1 MASRRVRD
9 PRERLAER
17 YVITESGCWQFT
29 GFLNWAGY
37 GIFTLNGVKHPAH
50 RAAYIILVGPV
61 PKGLDLDHLCR
72 NRACIN
78 PAHLE
83 PVTRSENL
91 RRGEAGGWQRN
102 KTHCVNGH
110 AFTQENTYIR
120 PDGTGRECRTCQAAA
135 HERYR
140 ARKANAA

>member
-9 PRERLAER
+9 PRQRLAER
-17 YVITESGCWQFT
+17 YVVTESGCWQFT

-37 GIFTLNGVKHPAH
+37 GIFTLDGVKHPAH
-50 RAAYIILVGPV
+50 RAAYMILVGPV
-61 PKGLDLDHLCR
+61 PEGLDLDHLCR

-83 PVTRSENL
+83 PVTRAENL
-91 RRGEAGGWQRN
+91 RRGDVGGWQKN

-110 AFTQENTYIR
+110 AYTRENTYIR
-120 PDGTGRECRTCQAAA
+120 PDSKGRECRACQAAA